1 MSLDYRIF
9 RPFLRF
15 VSPVGGACRSGTVV
29 RRSRQ
34 VVLIA
39 CMALLH
45 LAGCRR
51 EEGIRQYTVKRTESP
66 ARSIAAPSATQEGVA
81 WFVKL
86 TGPADAVRLQAE
98 PFAKVVQT
106 FTAPADGNPRF
117 DIPSGWKAS
126 EGPPPRYQTLTIS
139 GTDPPLEVTV
149 SALPLSTADLDE
161 YFLANI
167 NRWRGQLELPPM
179 EGSDWKVAAEANGEF
194 RAIPSTDR
202 SVAMVHLTGKTKEF
216 GESRMLGAIIVPRA
230 NSTAEKMPAPVS
242 NDSGPLTYKL
252 PEGWSVSPGNS
263 MRLGSFQAG
272 TAESPVDVSVTRFP
286 GGGDILA
293 NINRWRGQVKLDPID
308 DQALAAGT
316 ERITIDGREA
326 TFAEMIGEETGIL
339 AAILEEGDAKWFFKA
354 QGPKDSIVSERQKFR
369 EFLNSVKFNSK

>member
-167 NRWRGQLELPPM
+167 NRWRGQ
-179 EGSDWKVAAEANGEF
+179 
-194 RAIPSTDR
+194 
-202 SVAMVHLTGKTKEF
+202 
-216 GESRMLGAIIVPRA
+216 
-230 NSTAEKMPAPVS
+230 
-242 NDSGPLTYKL
+242 
-252 PEGWSVSPGNS
+252 
-263 MRLGSFQAG
+263 
-272 TAESPVDVSVTRFP
+272 
-286 GGGDILA
+286 
-293 NINRWRGQVKLDPID
+293 VKLDPID

-339 AAILEEGDAKWFFKA
+339 AAI
-354 QGPKDSIVSERQKFR
+354 
-369 EFLNSVKFNSK
+369 